1 MMLRKFTHIAA
12 ILMIAGTPLALTAC
26 DKEGPAE
33 RAGEKID
40 NAAEKAADKIENA
53 TDKATEKM
61 EEVKDKAAEKIDEA
75 TEHKN

>member
-1 MMLRKFTHIAA
+1 MTLRKFAQIAA
-12 ILMIAGTPLALTAC
+12 IMMIAGTPLALTAC

-40 NAAEKAADKIENA
+40 DAAEKAADKIENA
-53 TDKATEKM
+53 TDKAAEKM
-61 EEVKDKAAEKIDEA
+61 EEAKDKAAEKIDEA